1 MTESAF
7 TVSGMTCAN
16 CARHVREAAEG
27 VAVVATATV
36 DLPAGRLAVRWRPG
50 AVADRAGVIAAVGA
64 AGYTAHETAAAELSG
79 PPASVWR
86 SWRVWLGGGVTLF
99 LMLGEWA
106 LGLGHARWFQWLA
119 FALALPVQV
128 FLGAAFYAGAWRQ
141 LRRGASN
148 MDTLVA
154 LGSTAAFGFSAWV
167 LLAGAGGH
175 VFFMEAAAI
184 LTLITLGHA
193 LEAAVS
199 AHAAGA
205 LRALMQLAPDT
216 ARRIEGL
223 AEREVPVAKLRPGDR
238 IALRPGDRVPVD
250 GEVSAGAGAVNEAML
265 TGESA
270 PVEKAA
276 GAKVFAGTENLD
288 GRLVVRVTATGDA
301 TALAAIRA
309 AIERAQNSR
318 AGIQR
323 LADQVSSVFVPVVVL
338 VALATGLWWGL
349 AYEHA
354 RGVHAAL
361 AGGLWRVPVPET
373 PLAAGVIHAVAV
385 LIIACPCAMGLATPA
400 AIMAGV
406 NAAARRGILI
416 RDGAALEKAGRINT
430 VAFDKTGTLTEGR
443 FEVRGVT
450 PAGKATETEVL
461 AEAAALA
468 GGSTHPISRA
478 IAAAGPGPPQR
489 NRWRDWRELRGR
501 GVEAVDAATGE
512 TWRLGAPAWLAE
524 AAGSSGAAIPA
535 VPGVTRIGLAAGG
548 ALRGWIDLADR
559 PRPAAAEVIAAL
571 RAQGL
576 GVVMLTGDQ
585 PAAAAAIAAQVGIAP
600 DDVRAGVRP
609 EDKAAAI
616 QAFQQAG
623 RRVAFVGD
631 GINDGPALAQADLG
645 LAVGGASDV
654 ARGAADIVLLRADLP
669 AVPEALGL
677 ARATLRTIRQNLF
690 WAFFYNAAAVPLAA
704 LGFFSPV
711 LCALAMGLSD
721 LIVIGNALRLRGW
734 KGR

>member
-1 MTESAF
+1 
-7 TVSGMTCAN
+7 MTCAN

-27 VAVVATATV
+27 VVGVASAAV
-36 DLPAGRLAVRWRPG
+36 DLPAGRLVVRWGPNATARPED
-50 AVADRAGVIAAVGA
+50 VAAAVSA
-64 AGYTAHETAAAELSG
+64 AGYATN
-79 PPASVWR
+79 PASVDGAPAR
-86 SWRVWLGGGVTLF
+86 SAWKSRRLWLGGGVTLA

-106 LGLGHARWFQWLA
+106 FGLGHARWFQWLA
-119 FALALPVQV
+119 FALALPVQLL
-128 FLGAAFYAGAWRQ
+128 LGAAFYAGAWRQ

-154 LGSTAAFGFSAWV
+154 LGSTAAFGFSVWV

-184 LTLITLGHA
+184 LTLITLGHT
-193 LEAAVS
+193 LEAAAS
-199 AHAAGA
+199 ARAGDA
-205 LRALMQLAPDT
+205 LRALMQLASDT
-216 ARRIEGL
+216 ARRLEGL

-238 IALRPGDRVPVD
+238 IVLRPGDRVPVD
-250 GEVSAGAGAVNEAML
+250 GEVATGTGAVNEAML

-276 GAKVFAGTENLD
+276 GAKVFAGAENLD
-288 GRLVVRVTATGDA
+288 GRLIVRVTATGDA

-318 AGIQR
+318 ADIQR
-323 LADQVSSVFVPVVVL
+323 LADQVSRVFVPAVIVI
-338 VALATGLWWGL
+338 ALATGLWWGL

-354 RGVHAAL
+354 RGVHVVL
-361 AGGLWRVPVPET
+361 AGWLWRVPVPET

-416 RDGAALEKAGRINT
+416 RDGVALEKAGCINT

-443 FEVRGVT
+443 FEVAAVT
-450 PAGKATETEVL
+450 PAGKATEAEVL
-461 AEAAALA
+461 ATAAALA
-468 GGSTHPISRA
+468 AGSTHPVSRA
-478 IAAAGPGPPQR
+478 IAAAGAGSQQPR
-489 NRWRDWRELRGR
+489 RWRDWREVRGR
-501 GVEAVDAATGE
+501 GVEAVDVATGE
-512 TWRLGAPAWLAE
+512 VWRLGAPAWLAE
-524 AAGSSGAAIPA
+524 TGAGS
-535 VPGVTRIGLAAGG
+535 PGDRLEARPTSPGTTRVGLAVGG
-548 ALRGWIDLADR
+548 AVAGWFDLADQ
-559 PRPAAAEVIAAL
+559 PKPAAAQVVAAL
-571 RAQGL
+571 RAEGL
-576 GVVMLTGDQ
+576 QMVMLTGDQ

-600 DDVRAGVRP
+600 EDVRAGVRP

-616 QAFQQAG
+616 AALQRVG

-631 GINDGPALAQADLG
+631 GLNDGPALAQADLG

-654 ARGAADIVLLRADLP
+654 ARGAADLVLLRADLP

-711 LCALAMGLSD
+711 MCALAMGLSD
-721 LIVIGNALRLRGW
+721 LMVVGNALRLRGW
-734 KGR
+734 RPR

>member
-1 MTESAF
+1 MSSGDGKTPAASSPPGAAPVFSSVAEASAF

-27 VAVVATATV
+27 VAGVAAAVV
-36 DLPAGRLAVRWRPG
+36 DLATGRLAVRWRPDS
-50 AVADRAGVIAAVGA
+50 AANPAGVIAAVSA
-64 AGYTAHETAAAELSG
+64 AGYAAHAAADG
-79 PPASVWR
+79 PPHRHAAVWK
-86 SWRVWLGGGVTLF
+86 SWRLWLGGGVTLF

-106 LGLGHARWFQWLA
+106 FGLGHARWFPWLA

-128 FLGAAFYAGAWRQ
+128 CLGAAFYAGAWRQ

-199 AHAAGA
+199 ARAVDA

-250 GEVSAGAGAVNEAML
+250 GEVAAGAGAVSEAML

-309 AIERAQNSR
+309 AIERALHSR

-361 AGGLWRVPVPET
+361 AGRLWRAPVPET

-416 RDGAALEKAGRINT
+416 RDGVALEKAGRINT

-443 FEVRGVT
+443 L
-450 PAGKATETEVL
+450 EVL
-461 AEAAALA
+461 AVTAVGVGETGFQPVSGASSPSEPGRRDRSPHDGLKACPAATELLAFAGLLAAGSRHPVSVAITAAANGTTSAASATPDNLKLHMQRVNVREAFAEAA
-468 GGSTHPISRA
+468 
-478 IAAAGPGPPQR
+478 
-489 NRWRDWRELRGR
+489 RWREWREVRGR

-512 TWRLGAPAWLAE
+512 TWRLGTPAWLAE
-524 AAGSSGAAIPA
+524 TGAGSPGDRLEARPAAPGATRVGLTVDGA
-535 VPGVTRIGLAAGG
+535 V
-548 ALRGWIDLADR
+548 RGWIDLADR
-559 PRPAAAEVIAAL
+559 LRPAPQRLSPASAR
-571 RAQGL
+571 RAW
-576 GVVMLTGDQ
+576 
-585 PAAAAAIAAQVGIAP
+585 
-600 DDVRAGVRP
+600 R
-609 EDKAAAI
+609 
-616 QAFQQAG
+616 
-623 RRVAFVGD
+623 
-631 GINDGPALAQADLG
+631 
-645 LAVGGASDV
+645 S
-654 ARGAADIVLLRADLP
+654 
-669 AVPEALGL
+669 
-677 ARATLRTIRQNLF
+677 
-690 WAFFYNAAAVPLAA
+690 
-704 LGFFSPV
+704 
-711 LCALAMGLSD
+711 
-721 LIVIGNALRLRGW
+721 
-734 KGR
+734 